1 MYFPFPQRAEVPHGN
16 GNATKRLATNMKAR
30 TTTFNPSSQ
39 QEQRECALQASGTHC
54 TWYFHLRR
62 SGSRH
67 AQALSSLHEV
77 LLLV

>member
-1 MYFPFPQRAEVPHGN
+1 
-16 GNATKRLATNMKAR
+16 MKAR
-30 TTTFNPSSQ
+30 AVTFNPSQ
-39 QEQRECALQASGTHC
+39 QEQREYTLQASGTHC

-62 SGSRH
+62 SGPRY